1 MNKTTRVTLAATA
14 ASALALT
21 GCSGSSGDDTVNLR
35 MVETLTNPVRQEIL
49 GELIDEFEADN
60 PGVTVE
66 LVSPPNESALTT
78 VPQMLQSRSEEY
90 TSELQSLMRN
100 TYAVFCLKNKEP
112 TDTSQTIK

>member
-49 GELIDEFEADN
+49 GELIDELEADN
-60 PGVTVE
+60 PGVTVDI
-66 LVSPPNESALTT
+66 VSPTNDSALTT
-78 VPQMLQSRSEEY
+78 EQQMIQSGSRVDVLEVQEY
-90 TSELQSLMRN
+90 NVGTFNANQELMW
-100 TYAVFCLKNKEP
+100 
-112 TDTSQTIK
+112 